1 MIKDGVVIV
10 FSVSSQKSKKFIGK
24 EYFLLRMRWMI
35 LKRYKNDPKQIT
47 CAEGTKKERNIG
59 EFGEKKK

>member
-1 MIKDGVVIV
+1 MTLLSS
-10 FSVSSQKSKKFIGK
+10 FLFSSQKSKKSIGK

-47 CAEGTKKERNIG
+47 CAEGTKKEKERNIG